1 MILNYNGREILLNC
15 VSSLE
20 KTSYTNFDIFVIDNA
35 STDDSITRLRKFF
48 PQVKIIQFDKNY
60 GFCQAYNKASK
71 IVDADYFLFLNNDI
85 TIVNSDWLSK
95 MVKTIISEPLIAAV
109 GSKLLLFDDSKI
121 LDNIGGTV
129 YKWQGGVRIG
139 FGEEDKNQ
147 YDKVPINPFYVSG
160 ASLLITK
167 KLFLDVGGFDSE
179 MFAYSEDL
187 DLCWRLRLL
196 GYKIQ
201 SCPHAVLLHRL
212 SASWK
217 KSVKSLY
224 LAHRNFLRA
233 SIKNYSKK
241 NLVKQIPPFLI
252 TSIFFGLF
260 ASLLSKNIAFL
271 LSIGKSI
278 FSNLFN
284 LPSALNARKIVQKKR
299 RISDNILFKDAPT
312 QGFEPITKIVQ
323 KSRSFM

>member
-95 MVKTIISEPLIAAV
+95 MVKTIISEPLIGAV

-147 YDKVPINPFYVSG
+147 YDKAILDYNKAIELNPNYANSYNNRGIAYFKRG
-160 ASLLITK
+160 
-167 KLFLDVGGFDSE
+167 KLAKGCSD
-179 MFAYSEDL
+179 
-187 DLCWRLRLL
+187 
-196 GYKIQ
+196 
-201 SCPHAVLLHRL
+201 
-212 SASWK
+212 WK
-217 KSVKSLY
+217 KACKLGICKAY
-224 LAHRNFLRA
+224 N
-233 SIKNYSKK
+233 
-241 NLVKQIPPFLI
+241 
-252 TSIFFGLF
+252 
-260 ASLLSKNIAFL
+260 
-271 LSIGKSI
+271 IGK
-278 FSNLFN
+278 
-284 LPSALNARKIVQKKR
+284 RE
-299 RISDNILFKDAPT
+299 
-312 QGFEPITKIVQ
+312 GFCN
-323 KSRSFM
+323 